1 MAARPHIPATLGLVF
16 LIVVPACQPPSRVQ
30 EVDKPQKAA
39 DSTHGDSA
47 KAPSRVLPV
56 PANEGADWPSFLG
69 PTGDGKSPEHC
80 IHLPWPA
87 DGPPL
92 IWQTK
97 IAEGY
102 AAPSVSQNRLYLFD
116 RHRDQNRLR
125 CLESRTGQ
133 PVWEFRY
140 ATKYEDPYGYS
151 NGPRCCPVIDGDR
164 VYLRGAEGMLHCLRA
179 ADGQVLWKCDTVGQ
193 FGVVPNFFG
202 VGSTPVIEGDLLI
215 AQVGGSTDPEGQPL
229 GAVDPARNN
238 GTAIVAFDKYSGEVK
253 YRTGEELAS
262 YASPVMA
269 TIDGRRWGFVFAR
282 GGLIGFEPAT
292 GKIDFH
298 YPWRAS
304 IAESVNASNPVVV
317 GNEVFISE
325 TYGPGSS
332 LLAVRP
338 GGSTVVWRDDRNK
351 REKAMKTHW
360 NTPIYDA
367 GYLYGSSGRNTGDA
381 ELRCIEWKS
390 GKVMWSRPDMTRST
404 LTYVDGHFICL
415 GEYGTL
421 WLIRATPK
429 QCEIVAELPL
439 GKDAVAPDR
448 KLLMWPAWAAPV
460 VSHGLL
466 YVRGGDRLL
475 CLDLAACAVKP
486 AAQR

>member
-1 MAARPHIPATLGLVF
+1 MAAPSQIAACLGLALLV
-16 LIVVPACQPPSRVQ
+16 VVPACQRPIRA
-30 EVDKPQKAA
+30 EEADKSPKAA
-39 DSTHGDSA
+39 DSAQRDSET
-47 KAPSRVLPV
+47 APSRVV
-56 PANEGADWPSFLG
+56 PAPANDGADWPGFLG

-80 IHLPWPA
+80 IHLPWPT

-92 IWQTK
+92 VWQTK

-102 AAPSVSQNRLYLFD
+102 AAPSVSQDRLYLFD

-125 CLESRTGQ
+125 CLESRTGH
-133 PVWEFRY
+133 PIWEFLY
-140 ATKYEDPYGYS
+140 ATQYEDPYGYS

-164 VYLRGAEGMLHCLRA
+164 VYLLGAEGILHCVRTK
-179 ADGQVLWKCDTVGQ
+179 DGHVVWKCDTVAL

-215 AQVGGSTDPEGQPL
+215 AQVGGVTDPQGQPP

-238 GTAIVAFDKYSGEVK
+238 GTAIVAFDKHTGEVK
-253 YRTGEELAS
+253 YRAGEELAS

-338 GGSTVVWRDDRNK
+338 GGFTVVWRDDRKK
-351 REKAMKTHW
+351 REKAMQTHW
-360 NTPIYDA
+360 NTPIYHD
-367 GYLYGSSGRNTGDA
+367 GYLYGCSGRHKENA
-381 ELRCIEWKS
+381 ELRCIEWKT
-390 GKVMWSRPDMTRST
+390 GKVMWSRADMTRST

-429 QCEIVAELPL
+429 KCEIVAELPL
-439 GKDAVAPDR
+439 NNDTAVPAHR
-448 KLLMWPAWAAPV
+448 LLLWPAWAPPV

-466 YVRGGDRLL
+466 YVRGKNRLV
-475 CLDLAACAVKP
+475 CLDLAATAAKP
-486 AAQR
+486 AAH